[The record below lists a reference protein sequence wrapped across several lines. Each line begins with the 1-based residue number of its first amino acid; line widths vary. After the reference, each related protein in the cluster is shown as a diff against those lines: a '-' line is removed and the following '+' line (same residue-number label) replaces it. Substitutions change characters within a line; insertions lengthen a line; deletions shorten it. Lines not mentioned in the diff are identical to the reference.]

1 MSFCVIMRTVTIPQ
15 TICTSKWDK
24 IWCVTVKIIYYT
36 IQSSEGCAFGISTV
50 IAALGLINS
59 KTRFLVVNN
68 SIFRVSG
75 KTREWEM
82 AQEWGHKKGTRIC
95 TKSSMSRGKATARY
109 LVQKHLQGWL
119 RAHSDLVHGQHNN
132 GLQVSLT
139 VWSCGRAF
147 NILWGWYQK
156 WVHAV
161 KPQNKVHIGDGPHV
175 RQIQTNQAMLGLVP
189 LDLNYHYVWEFEVTV

>member
-59 KTRFLVVNN
+59 KTRFLVVNS
-68 SIFRVSG
+68 SIFRVTR

-82 AQEWGHKKGTRIC
+82 GQKWGPWRGNDNLHKKLHEQRQDSC
-95 TKSSMSRGKATARY
+95 YRSCS
-109 LVQKHLQGWL
+109 KHLQGWL
-119 RAHSDLVHGQHNN
+119 RAHSNLVHKQYNN
-132 GLQVSLT
+132 GLRVSLT
-139 VWSCGRAF
+139 VWSFDRAF
-147 NILWGWYQK
+147 NTLWGWYQK
-156 WVHAV
+156 WV
-161 KPQNKVHIGDGPHV
+161 Q
-175 RQIQTNQAMLGLVP
+175 
-189 LDLNYHYVWEFEVTV
+189 